1 LCEGLVQI
9 INIHGC
15 RTDCPLICDELL
27 DAAKVMSEQNIN
39 LTSEDAPGVGD
50 SAIAVT
56 GTVTVFICDGISGAS
71 FRLSTFM
78 DAELIVI

>member
-1 LCEGLVQI
+1 
-9 INIHGC
+9 
-15 RTDCPLICDELL
+15 
-27 DAAKVMSEQNIN
+27 MSEQNIN

-50 SAIAVT
+50 SAIAAA
-56 GTVTVFICDGISGAS
+56 GTVTVFICNGISGAS

>member
-1 LCEGLVQI
+1 
-9 INIHGC
+9 
-15 RTDCPLICDELL
+15 
-27 DAAKVMSEQNIN
+27 MSEQNIN

-50 SAIAVT
+50 SAIAAT
-56 GTVTVFICDGISGAS
+56 GTVTVFICDEISGAS